1 MQKNADS
8 SKIKGFLVLK
18 GIFSETKYVLCLR
31 TKFQVYSK
39 FLKSFWRRIILP
51 SHHPPSTAKRTREKA
66 AQIRVTKTSL
76 NTIDL
81 VTLSIHFFA
90 TYLLDS
96 IFNIPKSLFYAHT
109 ISNKVTVFTRQVGV
123 ERKVKVK
130 AAVLISW

>member
-1 MQKNADS
+1 MQKNADI

-39 FLKSFWRRIILP
+39 FLKSFWRRVNPPTPLP
-51 SHHPPSTAKRTREKA
+51 TAKRTHEKP
-66 AQIRVTKTSL
+66 AQIRVNKTSF

-96 IFNIPKSLFYAHT
+96 IFNIPKSLSYAHT
-109 ISNKVTVFTRQVGV
+109 ISNKVTVCTRQVGV